1 MNRVL
6 VTGGAGYIGSH
17 VAKLLGRNG
26 NHVVTLDNLSKGYA
40 GSVVAG
46 RLVVGDTGNKDLV
59 TQILRDE
66 AIDTVMHFAAW
77 TIVPESVAEPL
88 KYYLNNTC
96 NARTLIECCVENGV
110 RNFVFSST
118 AAVYGVP
125 EESLCREN
133 TPTLPINPY
142 GSSKLMAE
150 QMLRDACAAS
160 DTSMSRAA
168 TRTAR

>member
-66 AIDTVMHFAAW
+66 AIDTVMHFA
-77 TIVPESVAEPL
+77 
-88 KYYLNNTC
+88 
-96 NARTLIECCVENGV
+96 G
-110 RNFVFSST
+110 T
-118 AAVYGVP
+118 A
-125 EESLCREN
+125 
-133 TPTLPINPY
+133 
-142 GSSKLMAE
+142 
-150 QMLRDACAAS
+150 
-160 DTSMSRAA
+160 
-168 TRTAR
+168 